1 MVRNSPF
8 DDLRKESQDIVQLL
22 YKKPERTNVSGK

>member
-22 YKKPERTNVSGK
+22 YKKAERTNVSGK